1 MQIVTHP
8 QLLEDV
14 SLLDPVLNSTS
25 WQTLMAFTRDSARKS
40 SLWSELE
47 LMNEMDSSSTAAWP
61 TTDSSGPGD
70 SSHGMDSD
78 EISPEM
84 LEQIAA
90 AEIATGGGGGG
101 GGGGSSSGGSS
112 ARVRICPHC
121 TFENTHGGH
130 DCEICGLP
138 L

>member
-1 MQIVTHP
+1 MKWIH
-8 QLLEDV
+8 LLI
-14 SLLDPVLNSTS
+14 
-25 WQTLMAFTRDSARKS
+25 
-40 SLWSELE
+40 
-47 LMNEMDSSSTAAWP
+47 AAWP
-61 TTDSSGPGD
+61 TTNSSEPGD

-78 EISPEM
+78 EISPEI

-101 GGGGSSSGGSS
+101 GSSGSS